1 MLEDLKT
8 NTRAVERFL
17 GELTQ
22 DFNTGEVLEIRA
34 IGDRNKIH
42 TERFALHAFDDAI
55 DFIVRKNQYHNIYVV
70 VNPVPQ
76 DAPKAAKDV
85 DINRALFVFA
95 DADEL
100 GAADRARSCDLFP
113 KSMEVVTGVVPH
125 FRNHIYYRL
134 SVPLT
139 DMAVW
144 SELQKQ
150 WASYLGTDKSIHNP
164 SRIMRVAGTVSY
176 PSPSKIKRGYQ
187 VELTRLIIGG
197 VYVE

>member
-1 MLEDLKT
+1 MLKELKT
-8 NTRAVERFL
+8 NTRAVKRFL

-22 DFNTGEVLEIRA
+22 DYDTGEVLEIRA

-42 TERFALHAFDDAI
+42 TQRFALHAFDDAI
-55 DFIVRKNQYHNIYVV
+55 DFIVRENQWLNIYVV

-76 DAPKAAKDV
+76 DAPKAAKDL
-85 DINRALFVFA
+85 DIKRALFAFV

-100 GAADRARSCDLFP
+100 GAADRARSCDLFSQ
-113 KSMEVVTGVVPH
+113 SMEVVTGVVPH

-134 SVPLT
+134 TEPLT

-144 SELQKQ
+144 SDLQKQ
-150 WASYLGTDKSIHNP
+150 CASHLGTDKSIHNP

-176 PSPSKIKRGYQ
+176 PSQSKMKRGYQ
-187 VELTRLIIGG
+187 IEQTRLILGG